1 MNGSVRLACLLIL
14 TAVASQGCA
23 SMAPAGPLARTDA
36 GVVEMDW
43 RTGRNLE
50 LAEHT
55 FRRDRSGHLV
65 VAVRLINLSD
75 EPYYA
80 CLCVDFRDGVGAY
93 ERCAHQNDTEKLPP
107 GGTSME
113 WTSYK
118 DSAAS
123 YVVSIRSARFW
134 QW

>member
-1 MNGSVRLACLLIL
+1 VNRIAALACLVTCAAL
-14 TAVASQGCA
+14 AAQGCNT
-23 SMAPAGPLARTDA
+23 MAPAGAQARTEA
-36 GVVEMDW
+36 GLVEMDW
-43 RTGRNLE
+43 RTRRNLE

-55 FRRDRSGHLV
+55 FRRDRFGHLV
-65 VAVRLINLSD
+65 AAVRLVNVSG

-107 GGTSME
+107 GPTSIE
-113 WTSYK
+113 WTSYN

-123 YVVSIRSARFW
+123 YVIRIRSAHFW